1 MTNFYL
7 INKKMKKIKEISIS
21 DYKLISPVM
30 IDRHYYFIIK
40 VIYGD
45 NSDIKINKRYS
56 EIEELYKILILK
68 YPGCRIPKFPKKTF
82 LMNIHINVEE
92 KKEII
97 INIEKFLRHII
108 NHKILYEKE
117 IVNEFFSNHNINKNQ
132 TLKTNMMKISDDD
145 INSSEFNVNEN
156 VNKEDENSDKEE
168 QKENK
173 ENDIT
178 NDFEIIEFKKTE
190 NYDMWLEKNLLNMF
204 IEEENIEKKG
214 LIYKTKGI
222 ITSTYNY
229 LLSNYAQENINNN
242 ITENSVTDSYFQE
255 VNLKYI
261 EKISKELG
269 EDDYINN
276 YGKQIIKINEGL
288 SYLIKNI
295 INMKSY
301 NQVKLR
307 SLSNIK
313 KLCQENI
320 NYIKNKEKEKE
331 NLDSNE
337 NIKININKNKDR
349 KIFENEINNKL
360 KEYINKNNDFYEKDV
375 KDGLDKINENKIVLE
390 ELKEIFERKKS
401 HINFL
406 TKLKSKSDDLEKKKE
421 LEPKSEPLQKDCEL
435 MKKYFEAEKDFINKL
450 NKDLK
455 YEIDYYK
462 SNIENN
468 VYKYINELYLKNYN
482 SQNDIFNKLNE
493 VLSLESDSENSS
505 KDESLDNKEFNNDK
519 KINNK
524 EKNSENKDTK
534 NERRDSIN
542 SGDDF

>member
-1 MTNFYL
+1 
-7 INKKMKKIKEISIS
+7 MKKIKEISIS
-21 DYKLISPVM
+21 DYKLLSSVM
-30 IDRHYYFIIK
+30 IDRHYYFDIK
-40 VIYGD
+40 VLYED
-45 NSDIKINKRYS
+45 NSEQKLNKRYS

-68 YPGCRIPKFPKKTF
+68 YPGCRIPSFPKKTF

-108 NHKILYEKE
+108 NHKILCEKK
-117 IVNEFFSNHNINKNQ
+117 IVNEFFANLSINKNQ
-132 TLKTNMMKISDDD
+132 TLKTNMMKISEDDD

-156 VNKEDENSDKEE
+156 INKDEKNNDKEE
-168 QKENK
+168 QKEEK
-173 ENDIT
+173 ENDIA

-190 NYDMWLEKNLLNMF
+190 NYDMWIEKNLLNMF
-204 IEEENIEKKG
+204 IEEENSEKNS

-229 LLSNYAQENINNN
+229 LLSNYSQENLNNN
-242 ITENSVTDSYFQE
+242 ITENSIIDSYFQE
-255 VNLKYI
+255 ENLKYI

-269 EDDYINN
+269 EDDNINN

-301 NQVKLR
+301 NQVKLK

-313 KLCQENI
+313 KLSQENI
-320 NYIKNKEKEKE
+320 NYIKQKEKEKE
-331 NLDSNE
+331 NIDGND
-337 NIKININKNKDR
+337 NIKINKNKDR
-349 KIFENEINNKL
+349 KILENEINNKL
-360 KEYINKNNDFYEKDV
+360 KEYIDKNNEFYENDIKG
-375 KDGLDKINENKIVLE
+375 GLDKINKNKIVLE

-406 TKLKSKSDDLEKKKE
+406 TKLKSKLDDLEKKKE
-421 LEPKSEPLQKDCEL
+421 IEPKNDALKKDSELIN
-435 MKKYFEAEKDFINKL
+435 KYLDAEKEFINKL

-462 SNIENN
+462 NNIENN
-468 VYKYINELYLKNYN
+468 VYKNINELYLKNYN
-482 SQNDIFNKLNE
+482 TQNAIFNILNE
-493 VLSLESDSENSS
+493 VLESDSENSS
-505 KDESLDNKEFNNDK
+505 KDENLDNK
-519 KINNK
+519 KINNDKNESNKKKSSDNLEIKK
-524 EKNSENKDTK
+524 ERKDSSNSE
-534 NERRDSIN
+534 
-542 SGDDF
+542 DDF

>member
-1 MTNFYL
+1 
-7 INKKMKKIKEISIS
+7 MKKIKEISIS
-21 DYKLISPVM
+21 DYKLLSSVM
-30 IDRHYYFIIK
+30 IDRHYYFDIKII
-40 VIYGD
+40 YED
-45 NSDIKINKRYS
+45 NSDKNLNKRYS

-68 YPGCRIPKFPKKTF
+68 YPGCRIPSFPKKTF
-82 LMNIHINVEE
+82 LMNLHINDEE

-97 INIEKFLRHII
+97 KNIEKFLRHII
-108 NHKILYEKE
+108 NHKVLCEKK
-117 IVNEFFSNHNINKNQ
+117 IVNEFFANLSINKNQ
-132 TLKTNMMKISDDD
+132 TLKTNMMKISEDDD

-156 VNKEDENSDKEE
+156 MNKDEKNINKEE
-168 QKENK
+168 QKEEK
-173 ENDIT
+173 EDDIA

-190 NYDMWLEKNLLNMF
+190 NYDMWIEKNLLNMF
-204 IEEENIEKKG
+204 IEEENSEKNG

-229 LLSNYAQENINNN
+229 LLSNYSQENLNNN
-242 ITENSVTDSYFQE
+242 ITENSITDSYFQE
-255 VNLKYI
+255 ENLKYI

-269 EDDYINN
+269 EDDNIND

-295 INMKSY
+295 INMKNY
-301 NQVKLR
+301 NQVKLK

-320 NYIKNKEKEKE
+320 KNIKQKEKEKE
-331 NLDSNE
+331 NFDDND
-337 NIKININKNKDR
+337 NIKIKINKKRDR

-360 KEYINKNNDFYEKDV
+360 KVYIDKNNEFYEKDI

-406 TKLKSKSDDLEKKKE
+406 TKLKSKLDDLEKKKE
-421 LEPKSEPLQKDCEL
+421 LDPKNEALKKDSELIN
-435 MKKYFEAEKDFINKL
+435 KYIDAEKEFINKL

-455 YEIDYYK
+455 YEIDFYK
-462 SNIENN
+462 NNIENN
-468 VYKYINELYLKNYN
+468 VYKNINELYLKNYN
-482 SQNDIFNKLNE
+482 TQHDIFNKVNE

-519 KINNK
+519 NESNK
-524 EKNSENKDTK
+524 EKNSDNLDNKKERK
-534 NERRDSIN
+534 NSIN